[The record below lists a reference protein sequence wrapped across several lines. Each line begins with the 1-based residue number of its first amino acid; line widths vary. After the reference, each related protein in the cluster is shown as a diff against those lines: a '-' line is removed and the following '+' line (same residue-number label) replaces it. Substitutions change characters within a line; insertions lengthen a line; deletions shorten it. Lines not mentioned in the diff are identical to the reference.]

1 VFDTDH
7 LKDTKLPAGVA
18 ITANITE
25 FRLGSSAGKFWVGAM
40 AGADQVK
47 VDVLVQEGEAE
58 KKRFTVF
65 RTTTRGISGSKR
77 IKLLSNVIA
86 KDIRF
91 HLNNLYSGET
101 PKEKDKQEEI

>member
-1 VFDTDH
+1 
-7 LKDTKLPAGVA
+7 
-18 ITANITE
+18 
-25 FRLGSSAGKFWVGAM
+25 M
-40 AGADQVK
+40 
-47 VDVLVQEGEAE
+47 LVQEGEAE
-58 KKRFTVF
+58 NKRFTVF

-86 KDIRF
+86 KDIRS